1 MVVSNIEGDGDKAEL
16 LKQYIGKDT
25 PKAVSNVKLVRA
37 DNNTDFVLTWDNST
51 EGVHGGYVN
60 PAEVKYKV
68 VQMPAATEIT
78 KTATSPYTFTVNQDK
93 PEKCFFDVTPYVD
106 DNTVGMPMSSNKIM
120 VGKPFTVPYT
130 EEFNSN
136 DNFLL
141 YTTEHIGDGNAYW
154 DWDYEY
160 KWIKIYSSTAAKNDW
175 IFTPFIATEKDMEYK
190 LTFDVKTIGKEK
202 FEVKYGYAPA
212 SASMTEQLIADTEV
226 NNDNF
231 VNKECKFVTKKNGI
245 IYIGF
250 HANTTN
256 YEDAMNLYIDNIRL
270 EAIGSTNIDGIKTT
284 ITTNDAPLYNLA
296 GQKVGKNYK
305 GIVIQNGKKFMN
317 R

>member
-1 MVVSNIEGDGDKAEL
+1 M
-16 LKQYIGKDT
+16 
-25 PKAVSNVKLVRA
+25 
-37 DNNTDFVLTWDNST
+37 
-51 EGVHGGYVN
+51 
-60 PAEVKYKV
+60 
-68 VQMPAATEIT
+68 
-78 KTATSPYTFTVNQDK
+78 
-93 PEKCFFDVTPYVD
+93 
-106 DNTVGMPMSSNKIM
+106 
-120 VGKPFTVPYT
+120 
-130 EEFNSN
+130 
-136 DNFLL
+136 
-141 YTTEHIGDGNAYW
+141 
-154 DWDYEY
+154 
-160 KWIKIYSSTAAKNDW
+160 
-175 IFTPFIATEKDMEYK
+175 
-190 LTFDVKTIGKEK
+190 KTIGKEK